1 MDSLSGL
8 KTASSRNLICA
19 TAGKAELL
27 RNSSYT
33 DFRLSTFGV
42 PENLSGTNNDCKHEH
57 VAVYSTGQMWV
68 GLNSVLVYIA
78 AT

>member
-42 PENLSGTNNDCKHEH
+42 PENLSGTK
-57 VAVYSTGQMWV
+57 
-68 GLNSVLVYIA
+68 
-78 AT
+78 